1 LDEWQATRGGG
12 LSTGLLVLLAN
23 LFLITDSVFTGVLF
37 VMSVIER
44 LAGLP

>member
-23 LFLITDSVFTGVLF
+23 LFLGLF
-37 VMSVIER
+37 ADR
-44 LAGLP
+44 AAA

>member
-23 LFLITDSVFTGVLF
+23 LFLSLF
-37 VMSVIER
+37 ADR
-44 LAGLP
+44 AAA